1 MKILKILLST
11 LFVFSF
17 SGSVYAIDKNLGDG
31 WCSDVRIHFFAG
43 GAEGDG
49 FAGIVQT
56 GAENAIRDTGADA
69 EILYSEW
76 QSDRMIQQLREAIGA
91 GVDGIGMMGHP
102 GDDAIMPLA
111 KMASEAGIL
120 MMYQNVDVPAVR
132 AAFGGGYVGA
142 NLATQGK
149 ELAREAIGA
158 GVDGIGMMGH
168 PGDDAIMPLAKMA
181 SEAGILMMYQNVD
194 VPAVRAAYGGG
205 YVGANLATQ
214 GKELAREAI
223 RRFDLKAGDTAIVM
237 VPIGDYSRAQRE
249 DGARIIFEEHGM
261 NVVVLDGTPE
271 QATDPNLAI
280 PVFSAALA
288 ANPDTK
294 IIVHDGGQK
303 LGNAEAYAK
312 AAGYGPGELLQIGFD
327 TSPQI
332 MTAFENG
339 YVHLTSDQ
347 QPFLQ
352 GYLPVLA
359 LCQMKVLGT
368 GALNQDTGAG
378 FVHTENYKSVMELAN
393 AGLR

>member
-1 MKILKILLST
+1 MKIIKLFISIFFILGISNS
-11 LFVFSF
+11 SF
-17 SGSVYAIDKNLGDG
+17 AIERDLGTG

-76 QSDRMIQQLREAIGA
+76 SSERMIQQLREAIGA
-91 GVDGIGMMGHP
+91 GVDGIAMMGHP

-111 KMASEAGIL
+111 QMASEAGIL
-120 MMYQNVDVPAVR
+120 MMYQNVDVP
-132 AAFGGGYVGA
+132 
-142 NLATQGK
+142 
-149 ELAREAIGA
+149 
-158 GVDGIGMMGH
+158 
-168 PGDDAIMPLAKMA
+168 
-181 SEAGILMMYQNVD
+181 S
-194 VPAVRAAYGGG
+194 VRAAYGGG

-223 RRFDLKAGDTAIVM
+223 RQFGFKAGDTAIVM
-237 VPIGDYSRAQRE
+237 VPVGDYSRAQRE
-249 DGARIIFEEHGM
+249 DGSRIVFEEHGM

-271 QATDPNLAI
+271 QATDPNSAI
-280 PVFSAALA
+280 GVISAALS
-288 ANPDTK
+288 ANPETK
-294 IIVHDGGQK
+294 VIVHTGGQM
-303 LGNAEAYAK
+303 LGNAESLAK

-327 TSPQI
+327 TSPQV
-332 MTAFENG
+332 MSAFVND
-339 YVHLTSDQ
+339 YAHLTSDQ

-352 GYLPVLA
+352 GYLPILA

-368 GALNQDTGAG
+368 GPLNQDTGAG
-378 FVHTENYKSVMELAN
+378 FVTTSNYGDVMELAN

>member
-1 MKILKILLST
+1 MKIFKIILSI
-11 LFVFSF
+11 FFIS
-17 SGSVYAIDKNLGDG
+17 SVSSAAFAIERNLGND

-91 GVDGIGMMGHP
+91 GVDGIAMMGHP
-102 GDDAIMPLA
+102 GDEAIMPLA
-111 KMASEAGIL
+111 EMASEAGIM
-120 MMYQNVDVPAVR
+120 MMYQNVDVPSVR
-132 AAFGGGYVGA
+132 A
-142 NLATQGK
+142 K
-149 ELAREAIGA
+149 
-158 GVDGIGMMGH
+158 
-168 PGDDAIMPLAKMA
+168 
-181 SEAGILMMYQNVD
+181 
-194 VPAVRAAYGGG
+194 YGGG

-214 GKELAREAI
+214 GYALGLEAI
-223 RRFDLKAGDTAIVM
+223 RLFDLKPGDDAIVM

-249 DGARIIFEEHGM
+249 DNVRIAFEEHGM

-271 QATDPNLAI
+271 QATDPNSAI
-280 PVFSAALA
+280 PVISAALA
-288 ANPDTK
+288 GNPDTK
-294 IIVHDGGQK
+294 ILVHTGGQM
-303 LGNAEAYAK
+303 LGNAEAFAM

-327 TSPQI
+327 TSPQV
-332 MTAFENG
+332 MSGFVNG
-339 YVHLTSDQ
+339 YAHLTSDQ

-352 GYLPVLA
+352 GYLPILS

-378 FVHTENYKSVMELAN
+378 FVTTENYNSVMELAN

>member
-1 MKILKILLST
+1 MKVLKILFSLIFLSSLT
-11 LFVFSF
+11 STVF
-17 SGSVYAIDKNLGDG
+17 AIERNLGNG

-91 GVDGIGMMGHP
+91 GVDGIAMMGHP
-102 GDDAIMPLA
+102 GDEAIMPLA
-111 KMASEAGIL
+111 QMASEAGIM
-120 MMYQNVDVPAVR
+120 MMYQNVDVPSVR
-132 AAFGGGYVGA
+132 A
-142 NLATQGK
+142 K
-149 ELAREAIGA
+149 
-158 GVDGIGMMGH
+158 
-168 PGDDAIMPLAKMA
+168 
-181 SEAGILMMYQNVD
+181 
-194 VPAVRAAYGGG
+194 YGGG

-214 GKELAREAI
+214 GYALGLEAI
-223 RRFDLKAGDTAIVM
+223 RLFDLKPGDDAIVM

-249 DGARIIFEEHGM
+249 DNVRIAFEEHGM

-271 QATDPNLAI
+271 QATDPNSAI
-280 PVFSAALA
+280 PVISAALA
-288 ANPDTK
+288 ANQDTK
-294 IIVHDGGQK
+294 ILVNTGGQM
-303 LGNAEAYAK
+303 LGNAEAFAM
-312 AAGYGPGELLQIGFD
+312 AAGYGPNELLQIGFD
-327 TSPQI
+327 TSPQV
-332 MTAFENG
+332 MSGFVNG
-339 YVHLTSDQ
+339 YAHLTSDQ

-352 GYLPVLA
+352 GYLPILS

-378 FVHTENYKSVMELAN
+378 FVTTENYNSVMELAN

>member
-1 MKILKILLST
+1 MNFIRTTLALLITFFFTS
-11 LFVFSF
+11 SIQ
-17 SGSVYAIDKNLGDG
+17 AIESDLGDN

-76 QSDRMIQQLREAIGA
+76 ASERMIQQLREAIGA
-91 GVDGIGMMGHP
+91 GVDGIAMMGHP

-111 KMASEAGIL
+111 EMASEAGIL

-132 AAFGGGYVGA
+132 A
-142 NLATQGK
+142 K
-149 ELAREAIGA
+149 
-158 GVDGIGMMGH
+158 
-168 PGDDAIMPLAKMA
+168 
-181 SEAGILMMYQNVD
+181 
-194 VPAVRAAYGGG
+194 YGGG
-205 YVGANLATQ
+205 YVGADLSTQ

-223 RRFDLKAGDTAIVM
+223 RQFGFEAGDTAIVM
-237 VPIGDYSRAQRE
+237 VPVGDYSRAQRE
-249 DGARIIFEEHGM
+249 DGTKIVFEEHGM
-261 NVVVLDGTPE
+261 IVVVLDGTPE
-271 QATDPNLAI
+271 QATDPNSAI
-280 PVFSAALA
+280 GVISAALA
-288 ANPDTK
+288 ANPETK
-294 IIVHDGGQK
+294 VIVHTGGQM
-303 LGNAEAYAK
+303 LGNAETFAK

-327 TSPQI
+327 TSPQV
-332 MTAFENG
+332 MSAFVND
-339 YVHLTSDQ
+339 YAHLTSDQ

-352 GYLPVLA
+352 GYLPILA

-378 FVHTENYKSVMELAN
+378 FVTTSNYEDVMDLAN

>member
-1 MKILKILLST
+1 MKVLTILFSLIFLSSLT
-11 LFVFSF
+11 STVF
-17 SGSVYAIDKNLGDG
+17 AIERNLGNG

-91 GVDGIGMMGHP
+91 AVDGIAMMGHP
-102 GDDAIMPLA
+102 GDEAIMPLA
-111 KMASEAGIL
+111 QMASEAGIM
-120 MMYQNVDVPAVR
+120 MMYQNVDVPSVR
-132 AAFGGGYVGA
+132 A
-142 NLATQGK
+142 K
-149 ELAREAIGA
+149 
-158 GVDGIGMMGH
+158 
-168 PGDDAIMPLAKMA
+168 
-181 SEAGILMMYQNVD
+181 
-194 VPAVRAAYGGG
+194 YGGG

-214 GKELAREAI
+214 GYALGLEAI
-223 RRFDLKAGDTAIVM
+223 RLFDLKPGDDAIVM

-249 DGARIIFEEHGM
+249 DNVRIAFEEHGM

-271 QATDPNLAI
+271 QATDPNSAI
-280 PVFSAALA
+280 PVISAALA

-294 IIVHDGGQK
+294 ILVHTGGQM
-303 LGNAEAYAK
+303 LGNAEAFAM
-312 AAGYGPGELLQIGFD
+312 AAGYGPNELLQIGFD
-327 TSPQI
+327 TSPQV
-332 MTAFENG
+332 MSGFVNG
-339 YVHLTSDQ
+339 YAHLTSDQ

-352 GYLPVLA
+352 GYLPILS

-378 FVHTENYKSVMELAN
+378 FVTTENYNSVMELAN

>member
-1 MKILKILLST
+1 MKIFKIFLSI
-11 LFVFSF
+11 FFIS
-17 SGSVYAIDKNLGDG
+17 SVSSAAFAIERNLGND

-91 GVDGIGMMGHP
+91 GVDGIAMMGHP
-102 GDDAIMPLA
+102 GDEAIMPLA
-111 KMASEAGIL
+111 EMASEAGIM
-120 MMYQNVDVPAVR
+120 MMYQNVDVPSVR
-132 AAFGGGYVGA
+132 A
-142 NLATQGK
+142 K
-149 ELAREAIGA
+149 
-158 GVDGIGMMGH
+158 
-168 PGDDAIMPLAKMA
+168 
-181 SEAGILMMYQNVD
+181 
-194 VPAVRAAYGGG
+194 YGGG

-214 GKELAREAI
+214 GYALGLEAI
-223 RRFDLKAGDTAIVM
+223 RLFDLKPGDDAIVM

-249 DGARIIFEEHGM
+249 DNVRIAFEEHGM

-271 QATDPNLAI
+271 QATDPNSAI
-280 PVFSAALA
+280 PVISAALA

-294 IIVHDGGQK
+294 ILVHTGGQM
-303 LGNAEAYAK
+303 LGNAEAFAM
-312 AAGYGPGELLQIGFD
+312 AAGYGPDELLQIGFD
-327 TSPQI
+327 TSPQV
-332 MTAFENG
+332 MSGFVNG
-339 YVHLTSDQ
+339 YAHLTSDQ

-352 GYLPVLA
+352 GYLPILS

-378 FVHTENYKSVMELAN
+378 FVTTENYTSVMELAN

>member
-1 MKILKILLST
+1 MKIFKIILSI
-11 LFVFSF
+11 FFIS
-17 SGSVYAIDKNLGDG
+17 SVSSAAFAIDRNLGND

-91 GVDGIGMMGHP
+91 GVDGIAMMGHP
-102 GDDAIMPLA
+102 GDEAIMPLA
-111 KMASEAGIL
+111 EMASEAGIM
-120 MMYQNVDVPAVR
+120 MMYQNVDVPSVR
-132 AAFGGGYVGA
+132 A
-142 NLATQGK
+142 K
-149 ELAREAIGA
+149 
-158 GVDGIGMMGH
+158 
-168 PGDDAIMPLAKMA
+168 
-181 SEAGILMMYQNVD
+181 
-194 VPAVRAAYGGG
+194 YGGG

-214 GKELAREAI
+214 GYALGLEAI
-223 RRFDLKAGDTAIVM
+223 RLFDLKPGDDAIVM

-249 DGARIIFEEHGM
+249 DNVRIAFEEHGM

-271 QATDPNLAI
+271 QATDPNSAI
-280 PVFSAALA
+280 PVISAALA
-288 ANPDTK
+288 GNPDTK
-294 IIVHDGGQK
+294 ILVHTGGQM
-303 LGNAEAYAK
+303 LGNAEAFAM

-327 TSPQI
+327 TSPQV
-332 MTAFENG
+332 MSGFVNG
-339 YVHLTSDQ
+339 YAHLTSDQ

-352 GYLPVLA
+352 GYLPILS

-378 FVHTENYKSVMELAN
+378 FVTTENYTSVMELAN

>member
-1 MKILKILLST
+1 MNFIRTTLALLITFFFTS
-11 LFVFSF
+11 SIQ
-17 SGSVYAIDKNLGDG
+17 AIESDLGDN

-76 QSDRMIQQLREAIGA
+76 ASERMIQQLREAIGA
-91 GVDGIGMMGHP
+91 GVDGIAMMGHP

-111 KMASEAGIL
+111 EMASEAGIL

-132 AAFGGGYVGA
+132 A
-142 NLATQGK
+142 K
-149 ELAREAIGA
+149 
-158 GVDGIGMMGH
+158 
-168 PGDDAIMPLAKMA
+168 
-181 SEAGILMMYQNVD
+181 
-194 VPAVRAAYGGG
+194 YGGG
-205 YVGANLATQ
+205 YVGADLSTQ

-223 RRFDLKAGDTAIVM
+223 RQFGFEAGDTAIVM
-237 VPIGDYSRAQRE
+237 VPVGDYSRAQRE
-249 DGARIIFEEHGM
+249 DGARIVFEEHGM
-261 NVVVLDGTPE
+261 IVVVLDGTPE
-271 QATDPNLAI
+271 QATDPNSAI
-280 PVFSAALA
+280 GVISAALA
-288 ANPDTK
+288 ANPETK
-294 IIVHDGGQK
+294 VIVHTGGQM
-303 LGNAEAYAK
+303 LGNAETFAK

-327 TSPQI
+327 TSPQV
-332 MTAFENG
+332 MSAFVND
-339 YVHLTSDQ
+339 YAHLTSDQ

-352 GYLPVLA
+352 GYLPILA

-378 FVHTENYKSVMELAN
+378 FVTTSNYEDVMDLAN

>member
-1 MKILKILLST
+1 MKIFKIILSI
-11 LFVFSF
+11 FFIS
-17 SGSVYAIDKNLGDG
+17 SVSSAAFAIERNLGNN

-91 GVDGIGMMGHP
+91 GVDGIAMMSHP
-102 GDDAIMPLA
+102 GDEAIMPLA
-111 KMASEAGIL
+111 EMASEAGIM
-120 MMYQNVDVPAVR
+120 MMYQNVDVPSVR
-132 AAFGGGYVGA
+132 A
-142 NLATQGK
+142 K
-149 ELAREAIGA
+149 
-158 GVDGIGMMGH
+158 
-168 PGDDAIMPLAKMA
+168 
-181 SEAGILMMYQNVD
+181 
-194 VPAVRAAYGGG
+194 YGGG

-214 GKELAREAI
+214 GYALGLEAI
-223 RRFDLKAGDTAIVM
+223 RLFDLKPGDDAIVM

-249 DGARIIFEEHGM
+249 DNVRIAFEEHGM

-271 QATDPNLAI
+271 QATDPNSAI
-280 PVFSAALA
+280 PVISAALA

-294 IIVHDGGQK
+294 ILVHTGGQM
-303 LGNAEAYAK
+303 LGNAEAFAM

-327 TSPQI
+327 TSPQV
-332 MTAFENG
+332 MSGFVNG
-339 YVHLTSDQ
+339 YAHLTSDQ

-352 GYLPVLA
+352 GYLPILS

-378 FVHTENYKSVMELAN
+378 FVTTENYNSVMELAN

>member
-1 MKILKILLST
+1 MKIFKIILSI
-11 LFVFSF
+11 FFIS
-17 SGSVYAIDKNLGDG
+17 SVSSAAFAIERNLGND

-91 GVDGIGMMGHP
+91 GVDGIAMMGHP
-102 GDDAIMPLA
+102 GDEAIMPLA
-111 KMASEAGIL
+111 EMASEAGIM
-120 MMYQNVDVPAVR
+120 MMYQNVDVPSVR
-132 AAFGGGYVGA
+132 A
-142 NLATQGK
+142 K
-149 ELAREAIGA
+149 
-158 GVDGIGMMGH
+158 
-168 PGDDAIMPLAKMA
+168 
-181 SEAGILMMYQNVD
+181 
-194 VPAVRAAYGGG
+194 YGGG

-214 GKELAREAI
+214 GYALGLEAI
-223 RRFDLKAGDTAIVM
+223 RLFDLKPGDDAIVM

-249 DGARIIFEEHGM
+249 DNVRIAFEEHGM

-271 QATDPNLAI
+271 QATDPNSAI
-280 PVFSAALA
+280 PVISAALA
-288 ANPDTK
+288 GNPDTK
-294 IIVHDGGQK
+294 ILVHTGGQM
-303 LGNAEAYAK
+303 LGNAEAFAM

-327 TSPQI
+327 TSPQV
-332 MTAFENG
+332 MSGFVNG
-339 YVHLTSDQ
+339 YAHLTSDQ

-352 GYLPVLA
+352 GYLPILS

-378 FVHTENYKSVMELAN
+378 FVTTENYTSVMELAN